1 MTYRFVVCA
10 IGGAIGGII
19 LELFGAWSVA
29 LTILCVCMGIDYLSG
44 LVVAGVFHASPKSVG
59 GGLDSLAGWKGLFR
73 KVATLVI
80 VLMAHF
86 VDVLF
91 ETNYIRDAVVIAFT
105 INEILSIIE
114 NCGLMGAYV
123 PPFLLKAIDV
133 LRRRTEPPE
142 EAENTEGENKGHG
155 KS

>member
-1 MTYRFVVCA
+1 MTYKFVVCA
-10 IGGAIGGII
+10 IGGSIGGVI
-19 LELFGAWSVA
+19 LEIFGAWNLA

-59 GGLDSLAGWKGLFR
+59 GGLDSNAGWKGLFR

-80 VLMAHF
+80 VLMANF

-91 ETNYIRDAVVIAFT
+91 GTAYIRDAVVVAFT

-114 NCGLMGAYV
+114 NCGLMGVFV

-142 EAENTEGENKGHG
+142 IPEDNTKGEGEGHE
-155 KS
+155 

>member
-1 MTYRFVVCA
+1 VCA
-10 IGGAIGGII
+10 IGGAIGGVI
-19 LELFGAWSVA
+19 LELFGAWNLA

-59 GGLDSLAGWKGLFR
+59 GGLDSNAGWKGLFR

-91 ETNYIRDAVVIAFT
+91 GTAYIRDAVVVAFT

-142 EAENTEGENKGHG
+142 IPEDKKEEGEGDDQG
-155 KS
+155 